1 MDIASVFKKMRL
13 YNWKPMGRA
22 FEFRKARKMKRWSA
36 MSKAFTRIGKDIVM
50 AVKEGGPDPD
60 ANSRL
65 RAVIQNAKSVN
76 MPKDNIERAIKRAS
90 DKNQGDYKEVVF
102 EGYAPHGI
110 AVLIETA
117 TDNNTRTV
125 ANVRSYFNKTDGS
138 LGTSGSVIF
147 MFDHTCNFRINGEGL
162 DLEELELELIDHGVD
177 EIFQDEDGV
186 LIYAPFESF
195 GAIQS
200 YLESNEIEI
209 LSSGFERIPQVTK
222 KLSEEEA
229 ADVEKLLEKLEEDDD
244 VQNVYHTMEEI

>member
-1 MDIASVFKKMRL
+1 
-13 YNWKPMGRA
+13 
-22 FEFRKARKMKRWSA
+22 MKRWSA

-60 ANSRL
+60 SNSRL

-90 DKNQGDYKEVVF
+90 DKNQGDYKEVIF

-110 AVLIETA
+110 AVLVETA

-125 ANVRSYFNKTDGS
+125 ANVRSYFNKCDGN

-147 MFDHTCNFRINGEGL
+147 MFDHTCNFTVNGEGQ
-162 DLEELELELIDHGVD
+162 DVEELELEFIDYGVN
-177 EIFQDEDGV
+177 EVFQDDEG
-186 LIYAPFESF
+186 IHMYAPFESF

-200 YLESNEIEI
+200 ALEERDIEI
-209 LSSGFERIPQVTK
+209 LSSGFDRISQVTK
-222 KLSEEEA
+222 KLTPEQEEE
-229 ADVEKLLEKLEEDDD
+229 VNKLLEKLEEDDD
-244 VQNVYHTMEEI
+244 VQNVFHTMESSDEE

>member
-1 MDIASVFKKMRL
+1 
-13 YNWKPMGRA
+13 MGRA

-60 ANSRL
+60 SNSRL
-65 RAVIQNAKSVN
+65 RAVIQNAKAVN

-90 DKNQGDYKEVVF
+90 DKSLGDFKEVLF

-110 AVLIETA
+110 AILVETA

-125 ANVRSYFNKTDGS
+125 ANVRSYFNKCDGN
-138 LGTSGSVIF
+138 LGTSGSVVF
-147 MFDHTCNFRINGEGL
+147 MFDHTCNFRISAEGM

-177 EIFQDEDGV
+177 EIFEDEDGV

-195 GAIQS
+195 GSIQS
-200 YLESNEIEI
+200 YLEENNIEI

-222 KLSEEEA
+222 KIGAEQA

-244 VQNVYHTMEEI
+244 VQNVYHTMDEGSSEE

>member
-1 MDIASVFKKMRL
+1 
-13 YNWKPMGRA
+13 MGRA

-60 ANSRL
+60 SNSRL
-65 RAVIQNAKSVN
+65 RAVIQNAKAVN

-90 DKNQGDYKEVVF
+90 DKSLGDFKEVLF

-110 AVLIETA
+110 AILVETA

-125 ANVRSYFNKTDGS
+125 ANVRSYFNKCDGN
-138 LGTSGSVIF
+138 LGTSGSVVF
-147 MFDHTCNFRINGEGL
+147 MFDHTCNFRISAGDM
-162 DLEELELELIDHGVD
+162 DLEELELELIDHGVE
-177 EIFQDEDGV
+177 EIFEDEDGV

-195 GAIQS
+195 GSIQS
-200 YLESNEIEI
+200 YLEENNIEI

-222 KLSEEEA
+222 KIGAEQA

-244 VQNVYHTMEEI
+244 VQNVYHTMDEGSSEA